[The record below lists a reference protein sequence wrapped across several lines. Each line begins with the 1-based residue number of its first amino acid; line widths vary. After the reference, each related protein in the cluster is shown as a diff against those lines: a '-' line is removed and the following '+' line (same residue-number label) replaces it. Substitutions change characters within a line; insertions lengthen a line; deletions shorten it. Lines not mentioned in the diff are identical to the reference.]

1 MSVSIHGIL
10 KKVFH
15 ITDMLAGVMFFA
27 IMVLVLANIIMRN
40 VFDQP
45 ITGTL
50 DYVCLLSV
58 TGIGLALANCAMND
72 GNIAMSII
80 TDRFP
85 RKIQQV
91 LDIAVCLISLGFWV
105 LVSWRMCIYGITSK
119 SLERVS
125 PTAMAPLY
133 PFILILAFSFFC
145 LCLVLVIKLFCSV
158 ADTIT
163 LFRRHPDDC
172 VQGEGVVSE

>member
-1 MSVSIHGIL
+1 MIGSIRGIL
-10 KKVFH
+10 KKFFN
-15 ITDMLAGVMFFA
+15 ITDILAGVCFFA

-40 VFDQP
+40 VLGKP

-58 TGIGLALANCAMND
+58 TGIGLALANCAVND

-80 TDRFP
+80 TDRLP
-85 RKIQQV
+85 RKIQKF
-91 LDIAVCLISLGFWV
+91 LDIAVHLISLGFWA
-105 LVSWRMCIYGITSK
+105 LVGWRMCVYGIASK

-133 PFILILAFSFFC
+133 PFIFILAFSFFC
-145 LCLVLVIKLFCSV
+145 LCLVLAFKLIGSV
-158 ADTIT
+158 ADI
-163 LFRRHPDDC
+163 
-172 VQGEGVVSE
+172 VQGEGEAGE